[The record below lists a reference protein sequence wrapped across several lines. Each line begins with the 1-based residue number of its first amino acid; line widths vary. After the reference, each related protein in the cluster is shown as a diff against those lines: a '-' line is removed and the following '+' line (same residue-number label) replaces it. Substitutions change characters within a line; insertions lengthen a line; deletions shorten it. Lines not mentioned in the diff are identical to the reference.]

1 MDYEIHQVNV
11 VAAYL
16 RGNLDEEIYMRV
28 PDGVEKLGLS
38 RFFGF

>member
-1 MDYEIHQVNV
+1 MDYKIYQVNI

-28 PDGVEKLGLS
+28 PDGVEKLGLDH
-38 RFFGF
+38 F